1 MKTLILGEVIDNKLS
16 SGTLEIVSKANA
28 LGLDFRVVTVGSSDA
43 PVIGSSTFQQTYIK
57 RSSESLQFSNIAD
70 KLSQIIQ
77 EENISLLLAPST
89 YQSRDLVSF
98 LSVDLSSSPVS
109 NVINFEIEDDSV
121 ITTNSIN
128 GGESIYKTKIISS
141 HSLLLI
147 RPKSFDPIDIEL
159 NSEYQTIEVE
169 DSSVE
174 IFDIFKEE
182 KSGPQLED
190 SKIVISAG
198 RGMVEKENLSF
209 VEDLANKLNAAIGGT
224 RAIVDAGWM
233 PYSQQVGQTG
243 KTVKPDVYIACG
255 ISGATQHQVGMKDS
269 KFIIAINKDEEAPI
283 FQLADLGIVGDTL
296 NIIPKINEK
305 KRIHTNHENVNKSKN
320 DLTIVSSFKGFF
332 DPAPYLQTANDLYF
346 LRFGYFR
353 LVARLLRRRSGQK
366 VISSITGIPYVAD
379 DFVDTSLSLLH
390 HLLLT
395 YKSL

>member
-1 MKTLILGEVIDNKLS
+1 MKTLILGEVIDGELS
-16 SGTLEIVSKANA
+16 SGTLEIINKSTN
-28 LGLDFRVVTVGSSDA
+28 LELDFIVVTVGSSDD
-43 PVIGSSTFQQTYIK
+43 PSLGSSTFNQTYLK
-57 RSSESLQFSNIAD
+57 RNAESLQYNNVAD
-70 KLSQIIQ
+70 KLSQIIK
-77 EENISLLLAPST
+77 ENNISLVLASST
-89 YQSRDLVSF
+89 YQCRDLVSF

-109 NVINFEIEDDSV
+109 NVINFEIQDDSV

-128 GGESIYKTKIISS
+128 GGESLYKTKIKSS

-147 RPKSFDPIDIEL
+147 RPKSFDPIEIEL
-159 NSEYQTIEVE
+159 NSEYETIDVE
-169 DSSVE
+169 DSSIA

-198 RGMVEKENLSF
+198 RGLVEKENLSL

-296 NIIPKINEK
+296 SVIPKINEN
-305 KRIHTNHENVNKSKN
+305 I
-320 DLTIVSSFKGFF
+320 
-332 DPAPYLQTANDLYF
+332 
-346 LRFGYFR
+346 
-353 LVARLLRRRSGQK
+353 
-366 VISSITGIPYVAD
+366 
-379 DFVDTSLSLLH
+379 
-390 HLLLT
+390 
-395 YKSL
+395 